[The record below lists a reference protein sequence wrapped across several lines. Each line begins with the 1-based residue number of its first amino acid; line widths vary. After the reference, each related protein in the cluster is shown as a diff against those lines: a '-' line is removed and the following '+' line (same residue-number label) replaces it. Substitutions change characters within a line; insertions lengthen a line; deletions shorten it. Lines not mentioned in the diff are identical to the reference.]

1 MSDLALG
8 DLRLKAAHML
18 QSPYVRNKGFEM
30 DKQFK
35 KAVKIVTRGL
45 SRKIQ
50 SSTHYTVDSNLLNL
64 IWTSVSRKSIR
75 HLVNAFDNAKPPHKN
90 LFIEWQQPGAIT
102 GAHIIS
108 ETREATLLGDRGEL
122 YDNPVGMGGM
132 DVISI
137 NFYECNENGLTKL
150 MPLEFWIAQDSDT
163 PFGGNYMTSL
173 MSDFLDLSPF
183 DNDVHKL
190 PDDLKRVF
198 RNIHVQPVIGHV
210 DYNEWRH
217 NAHNLDVLK
226 VSRSYGGATGPVRS
240 FEIGNTAFATSH
252 QLSMMTLISVISL
265 VNYDW
270 TVDREPGVI
279 VDSVK
284 SVNTSGV
291 AKDQYKQV
299 KLNLPKSKQVLDFF
313 KQKPR
318 TRKFGTAEH
327 VVRGHWRYYKRTG
340 ERVWIG
346 EHTRGDS
353 QYGTV
358 HKDYLLTKRDNFLK
372 QPA

>member
-18 QSPYVRNKGFEM
+18 QNPYTRNRGFTM
-30 DKQFK
+30 SNKYK
-35 KAVKIVTRGL
+35 KSVKLVSRGL

-50 SSTHYTVDSNLLNL
+50 SSTHYTVDNELFRL
-64 IWTSVSRKSIR
+64 IWKSLKRRSIR
-75 HLVNAFDNAKPPHKN
+75 HFVNAFDNAMPPHRN
-90 LFIEWQQPGAIT
+90 FFVEWQMDDGLF
-102 GAHIIS
+102 GAHVLQEHRKFDHIRENGKKTEYS
-108 ETREATLLGDRGEL
+108 DPTTRGSIE
-122 YDNPVGMGGM
+122 
-132 DVISI
+132 VISI
-137 NFYECNENGLTKL
+137 NFYSCSSLGITL
-150 MPLEFWIAQDSDT
+150 MPLEFWISRERGTD
-163 PFGGNYMTSL
+163 FGVHFTSEL
-173 MSDFLDLSPF
+173 MSPFLGLSAHEQDNSDLPE
-183 DNDVHKL
+183 
-190 PDDLKRVF
+190 DLRRIFKA
-198 RNIHVQPVIGHV
+198 IHVQPILGHP
-210 DYNEWRH
+210 DYDQFRVNPE
-217 NAHNLDVLK
+217 NFSVMKAC
-226 VSRSYGGATGPVRS
+226 RSLGRDHR
-240 FEIGNTAFATSH
+240 FEICH
-252 QLSMMTLISVISL
+252 QMALMTLTSVISL

-358 HKDYLLTKRDNFLK
+358 YKDYLLTKRDNFLK
-372 QPA
+372 QTA

>member
-8 DLRLKAAHML
+8 DLRLKVAHML
-18 QSPYVRNKGFEM
+18 QNPYVRNKGFLM
-30 DKQFK
+30 NSAIKRM
-35 KAVKIVTRGL
+35 VKSECRSM
-45 SRKIQ
+45 SRKVQ
-50 SSTHYTVDSNLLNL
+50 ASTHYLVDNELFQL
-64 IWTSVSRKSIR
+64 IWRSLKRRSIR
-75 HLVNAFDNAKPPHKN
+75 HFINAFDNAMPPHSN
-90 LFIEWQQPGAIT
+90 FFVEWGMNDGLF
-102 GAHIIS
+102 GAHVSKERRQATFRIY
-108 ETREATLLGDRGEL
+108 ETGKPTKKDPGFELEALSVHFYNFSDGSVRIMPIDFWMAPGQ
-122 YDNPVGMGGM
+122 P
-132 DVISI
+132 DV
-137 NFYECNENGLTKL
+137 
-150 MPLEFWIAQDSDT
+150 D
-163 PFGGNYMTSL
+163 FGGHHSGVL
-173 MSDFLDLSPF
+173 MDDFLDLKNNL
-183 DNDVHKL
+183 DDADKL
-190 PDDLKRVF
+190 PSDLNRVF
-198 RNIHVQPVIGHV
+198 SQIQVQPHIGHP
-210 DYNEWRH
+210 DYLEWQKRPET
-217 NAHNLDVLK
+217 LDV
-226 VSRSYGGATGPVRS
+226 SRLCRSLGPLVNY
-240 FEIGNTAFATSH
+240 ETCHQMAF
-252 QLSMMTLISVISL
+252 MTLISVISL

-270 TVDREPGVI
+270 TVNREPGVI